1 MKGAVEVAEEHRQAA
16 RGNSEVAL
24 ARLVAT
30 HVRLAAVSGFVTGA
44 GGLVTLPVTL
54 PASVTGL
61 YVLGARLAAGIAH
74 LRGYDVHS
82 EEVRSAI
89 LVCLLG
95 SGASSALTAAGV
107 EIGQKSA
114 IAALRKVPG
123 RVLLDLNRRVG
134 FRLVTRAGTTG
145 TINLIKLAPL
155 AGAPVGATVD
165 GLSCRAIGK
174 YAKHAFPKSI

>member
-1 MKGAVEVAEEHRQAA
+1 MPVHVAVVPGPLFIGLMVSSSGVVCSVSAHAIAKVTDRPGGVAPP
-16 RGNSEVAL
+16 L
-24 ARLVAT
+24 IPP
-30 HVRLAAVSGFVTGA
+30 
-44 GGLVTLPVTL
+44 TL
-54 PASVTGL
+54 L
-61 YVLGARLAAGIAH
+61 YVLGARLAAGIAD

-89 LVCLLG
+89 LVYLLG
-95 SGASSALTAAGV
+95 SGASRALSAAGV

-123 RVLLDLNRRVG
+123 RVLIDLNRRVG

-155 AGAPVGATVD
+155 AGAPIGATVD

-174 YAKHAFPKSI
+174 YAKHAFPQGM